1 MLRSSR
7 VTAVGLSLLWAV
19 SACSAGTPEEDAGIR
34 AAEVCG
40 KFAHESYVESALAKI
55 SGTARF
61 SDNGSEPE
69 KALAALRAADG
80 KIEDSEM
87 EGVPNCLLRPPPG
100 GEHLVTISVREAAI
114 ILQANP
120 ESEKMYTYYRTGA
133 SASSSDR
140 FTSIYFRCRMANPKK
155 NFIVNA
161 SLERESRVKLPG
173 KEAADKQM
181 IVANAAA
188 KSVAQQLGCKGTNLS
203 KGAPE
208 AISGVYGP
216 R

>member
-1 MLRSSR
+1 MLRGLR
-7 VTAVGLSLLWAV
+7 VAAVGISLLGAV
-19 SACSAGTPEEDAGIR
+19 SACSAGAPEEDAGIR

-40 KFAHESYVESALAKI
+40 GFAHDSAVESALAKI

-69 KALAALRAADG
+69 KALATLRAADG
-80 KIEDSEM
+80 KVENSEM
-87 EGVPNCLLRPPPG
+87 DGVPNCLLRPPPG

-114 ILQANP
+114 ILKANP

-133 SASSSDR
+133 SASSTDR
-140 FTSIYFRCRMANPKK
+140 FASIYFRCRMANPEK

-173 KEAADKQM
+173 KEAADNQM

-188 KSVAQQLGCKGTNLS
+188 KRVAQQLGCKGTDLS
-203 KGAPE
+203 EGAPQ

-216 R
+216 N

>member
-1 MLRSSR
+1 MLRGLR
-7 VTAVGLSLLWAV
+7 VAVVGISLLGAV
-19 SACSAGTPEEDAGIR
+19 SACSAGNSEEDAGIQ

-40 KFAHESYVESALAKI
+40 KFAHGSAVESALTKI
-55 SGTARF
+55 SGAARF

-80 KIEDSEM
+80 KVEDSEM

-114 ILQANP
+114 VLQANP

-140 FTSIYFRCRMANPKK
+140 FVSIYFRCRMANPEK
-155 NFIVNA
+155 NFIINA

-203 KGAPE
+203 KGAPQ